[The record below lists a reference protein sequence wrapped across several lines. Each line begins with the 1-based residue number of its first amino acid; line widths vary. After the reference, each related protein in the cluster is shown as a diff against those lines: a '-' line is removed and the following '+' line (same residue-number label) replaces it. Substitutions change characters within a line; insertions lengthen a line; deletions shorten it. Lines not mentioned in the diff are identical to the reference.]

1 VSLLDVLS
9 RLVGTVQSGRTRRK
23 VSLIPPDP
31 TIVDRLRAAGC
42 VFAEDEARLLASAAG
57 SPDELAAMVERRI
70 AGLPLEHILG
80 WVEFAGLRIAVDPG
94 VFVPRQR
101 TELLVREAAALA
113 APGAVVVDLCCGC
126 GALGVALASL
136 VPDVE
141 LVAADVSANAVR
153 CARRNVTG
161 RVYQGDLFDALPE
174 SLRGRVDILLAN
186 VPYVPTEA
194 IATMPPEARDHEP
207 QAALD
212 GGADGLTVFRRVA
225 SGAPEWLAPG
235 GHVLMET
242 GESQVA
248 TAVSVLAAA
257 GLTPRVIAS
266 VELFSTGVVGT
277 R

>member
-1 VSLLDVLS
+1 M
-9 RLVGTVQSGRTRRK
+9 
-23 VSLIPPDP
+23 
-31 TIVDRLRAAGC
+31 DRLRAAGC

-57 SPDELAAMVERRI
+57 SPGELAAMVERRV
-70 AGLPLEHILG
+70 AGLPLEHLLG

-101 TELLVREAAALA
+101 TELLVREAALLA

-141 LVAADVSANAVR
+141 LVAADVSEAAVR

-207 QAALD
+207 TAALD
-212 GGADGLTVFRRVA
+212 GGADGLAVFRRVA
-225 SGAPEWLAPG
+225 AAAPEWLAPG

-248 TAVSVLAAA
+248 TAVSVLASA